1 MFFRPE
7 IKDFTKNTLI
17 LTLIFTLV
25 LHLSWSYIAPYL
37 GIGASASTND
47 ARFSQTNTTYLGSIA
62 TALSLSI
69 GKKDKTAKYQTID
82 TNSEIDISIRDVI
95 EDPEVGE
102 KKLIWGNMAAI
113 SSYRSL
119 LAQDIATMLDQAPSR
134 EVALD
139 DHIALLRGYG
149 NRTNERM
156 RSIGEQMAELQ
167 AIISGNRESIAK
179 SQALMTSSYT
189 SLDYAWVDQA
199 ISTYADARSADSRA
213 VLYLSYLDRFQ
224 RMYTSLQAQNRKILD
239 TLINNRD
246 AIIKRAIIVIPD
258 SGTAMMRELNLIQS
272 ESEYKKSKTTNP

>member
-37 GIGASASTND
+37 GMGASASTND
-47 ARFSQTNTTYLGSIA
+47 MRFSQTSTTYLGSIA

-69 GKKDKTAKYQTID
+69 GKQDKKAKYATID
-82 TNSEIDISIRDVI
+82 TNSEINISIRDVI

-113 SSYRSL
+113 SSYRAL

-156 RSIGEQMAELQ
+156 RSLGEQIAELQ
-167 AIISGNRESIAK
+167 AIISANKESIAQ

-189 SLDYAWVDQA
+189 SLDYAWVDRA
-199 ISTYADARSADSRA
+199 ISTYADARSSDSRA

-258 SGTAMMRELNLIQS
+258 SGTEMMRELNLIQS